1 MTQTQKKTN
10 AIFTLMEHFL
20 TQKEISSYDEHILDE
35 FGCDRKTLE
44 RYLNDIEMNYGHILT
59 IKKSR
64 KKFWRMVSVSDIFL
78 EFIKNSDEI
87 TGLFLMAQEF
97 DPYIFKEI
105 EKGTLS
111 KLAKN
116 DEDVFLF
123 KNFIMEELK
132 STKLKKVFKSLK
144 VAIANHEYRDIVYAY
159 DERLVHKNEKCLK
172 LVFMDNNWYLV
183 VVDEESRLK
192 FRRLSFI
199 DEVCYASKISYAKR
213 EVQPYLEFLKSV
225 QNAMTLYDVS
235 PKVATI
241 KARPSIAKYF
251 KKEMKCFLPSQH
263 FLKEESDGSV
273 LFTLEYTQALEV
285 LPLIQ
290 KWLPDLIILEPL
302 ELKEAYI
309 EKLKRTLEHHLN

>member
-1 MTQTQKKTN
+1 MASTKKIN

-20 TQKEISSYDEHILDE
+20 MQKEISSYDEQILEE
-35 FGCDRKTLE
+35 FACDRKTLE

-64 KKFWRMVSVSDIFL
+64 KKFWRMVSVSDVFL
-78 EFIKNSDEI
+78 EFIKNSDDI

-123 KNFIMEELK
+123 KNSIMEELK

-159 DERLVHKNEKCLK
+159 DDVSVHKNEKCLK

-183 VVDEESRLK
+183 VIDEKNILK

-199 DEVCYASKISYAKR
+199 DEVCYASKTTYAKR
-213 EVQPYLEFLKSV
+213 EVEPYLEFLKTV
-225 QNAMTLYDVS
+225 QNAMTLYAVQ
-235 PKVATI
+235 PKVATL
-241 KARPSIAKYF
+241 KATPNIAKYF
-251 KKEMKCFLPSQH
+251 KKDMKCFLPSQH
-263 FLKEESDGSV
+263 FVKEESDGSV
-273 LFTLEYTQALEV
+273 IFTLEYTQDLEI
-285 LPLIQ
+285 LPFVQ
-290 KWLPDLIILEPL
+290 RWLPDIVVVEPQ
-302 ELKEAYI
+302 ELQDGFKKKLQEA
-309 EKLKRTLEHHLN
+309 LGLM

>member
-1 MTQTQKKTN
+1 MPTQKKIN
-10 AIFTLMEHFL
+10 AIFSLMEHFL

-35 FGCDRKTLE
+35 FACDRKTLE
-44 RYLNDIEMNYGHILT
+44 RYLNDIEMNYGHVLT

-123 KNFIMEELK
+123 KNSIMEELK
-132 STKLKKVFKSLK
+132 STKIKKVFKSLK
-144 VAIANHEYRDIVYAY
+144 VAIANHEYRDIVYCY
-159 DERLVHKNEKCLK
+159 DEVQLHKNEKCLK

-183 VVDEESRLK
+183 VLSEKNQLL

-199 DEVCYASKISYAKR
+199 EEVRYASKTTYVKR
-213 EVQPYLEFLKSV
+213 EVQPYLEFLKTI
-225 QNAMTLYDVS
+225 QNAMTLYGS
-235 PKVATI
+235 EKKVATI
-241 KARPSIAKYF
+241 KATPAIAKYF
-251 KKEMKCFLPSQH
+251 DNGMKTFLPSQT
-263 FLKEESDGSV
+263 FVSKEADASV
-273 LFTLEYTQALEV
+273 IFTLEYSQALEV
-285 LPLIQ
+285 LPFIQ
-290 KWLPDLIILEPL
+290 KWLPDLVILEPK
-302 ELKEAYI
+302 ELRDAYV
-309 EKLKRTLEHHLN
+309 EKLNATLQNHLN

>member
-1 MTQTQKKTN
+1 
-10 AIFTLMEHFL
+10 MEYFL
-20 TQKEISSYDEHILDE
+20 TQKEISSYDEHILSE
-35 FGCDRKTLE
+35 FGRDRKTFE

-64 KKFWRMVSVSDIFL
+64 KKFWRMVTVSDVFL
-78 EFIKNSDEI
+78 EFVKNSDEI

-123 KNFIMEELK
+123 KNSIMEELQ
-132 STKLKKVFKSLK
+132 STKLKKVFKNLK
-144 VAIANHEYRDIVYAY
+144 VAIANHEYRDIVYTY
-159 DERLVHKNEKCLK
+159 DERVLCENEKCLK
-172 LVFMDNNWYLV
+172 LVFMDNNWYV
-183 VVDEESRLK
+183 VVVSQENRLL

-199 DEVCYASKISYAKR
+199 DEVRYSSSKITYAKR
-213 EVQPYLEFLKSV
+213 EVQPHLEFLKNI
-225 QNAMTLYDVS
+225 QNAMTLYDVA
-235 PKVATI
+235 PKIATI
-241 KARPSIAKYF
+241 KATPNIAKYF

-263 FLKEESDGSV
+263 FLKEEPDGSV
-273 LFTLEYTQALEV
+273 LFTLEYTQELEV

-302 ELKEAYI
+302 ELKEAYMQ
-309 EKLKRTLEHHLN
+309 KLKLVFENHC